1 MLPRSLRGGIEREF
15 IVRKLSIN
23 GTTFV
28 STSNQ
33 QNGVQTIFTKQ
44 FGDDKNDDFQLA
56 RHGTI
61 SFSSALRQ
69 CPLWCGA
76 AWLQAALSVQL
87 GWLRIYV
94 TRDQLLHSM

>member
-1 MLPRSLRGGIEREF
+1 MLPRSLEGGIEREF

-33 QNGVQTIFTKQ
+33 RNGVQTIFTKQ
-44 FGDDKNDDFQLA
+44 FGDDKNNDFQLA

-61 SFSSALRQ
+61 SFSGALRQ

-76 AWLQAALSVQL
+76 AYAALPGSKQPCQCSWAGCVF
-87 GWLRIYV
+87 
-94 TRDQLLHSM
+94 T